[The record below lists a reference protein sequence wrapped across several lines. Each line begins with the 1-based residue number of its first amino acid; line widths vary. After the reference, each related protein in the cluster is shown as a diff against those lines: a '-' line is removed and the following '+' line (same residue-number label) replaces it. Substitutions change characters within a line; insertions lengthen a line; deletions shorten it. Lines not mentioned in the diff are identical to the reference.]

1 MTRQLSSP
9 DRKPAAVEVRD
20 VWKRYGDAAPVTAL
34 ADVSLAVDEGE
45 FLAVTGR
52 SGSGKSTLLG
62 VMGLLDRPSSGEV
75 LVDGSSVDRLPDAK
89 RSRIRARK
97 IGFVF
102 QQFHLI
108 GHLDALGNVE
118 TALLYRGI
126 DRRQMTEMAADALQ
140 RVGLGHRVRHRP
152 GQLSGGEQQRV
163 AIARALVGNPSV
175 LLADEPTGNLDTDN
189 AGLVL
194 RYLEEAARGM
204 VGVVIATHDP
214 EISARAGRVVTVRD
228 GRIVAPS

>member
-1 MTRQLSSP
+1 MARELSSS
-9 DRKPAAVEVRD
+9 DRKPPAVEVRN

-34 ADVSLAVDEGE
+34 ADVSLAVDAGE

-62 VMGLLDRPSSGEV
+62 IMGLLDRPSSGEV
-75 LVDGSSVDRLPDAK
+75 LVEGSSVDRLPDAK
-89 RSRIRARK
+89 RSRTRARN

-126 DRRQMTEMAADALQ
+126 DRGEMREMAADALQ
-140 RVGLGHRVRHRP
+140 RVGLGHRAHHRP

-163 AIARALVGNPSV
+163 AIARALVGNPGV

-194 RYLEEAARGM
+194 RYLEEAARAN

-214 EISARAGRVVTVRD
+214 EIGARAGRVVTVHD
-228 GRIVAPS
+228 GRIVAPP

>member
-1 MTRQLSSP
+1 MSSP
-9 DRKPAAVEVRD
+9 DRRPAAVEVRS
-20 VWKRYGDAAPVTAL
+20 VWKSYGDAAPVTAL
-34 ADVSLAVDEGE
+34 ADVSLAVDQGE

-62 VMGLLDRPSSGEV
+62 IMGLLDRPTSGEV
-75 LVDGSSVDRLPDAK
+75 LVEGIAISGLPDAK
-89 RSRIRARK
+89 RSRTRARN

-102 QQFHLI
+102 QQFYLI

-126 DRRQMTEMAADALQ
+126 DRGEMREMAAGALQ
-140 RVGLGHRVRHRP
+140 RVGLGHRGHHRP

-163 AIARALVGNPSV
+163 AIARALVANPSV
-175 LLADEPTGNLDTDN
+175 VLADEPTGNLDTDN

-194 RYLEEAARGM
+194 RYLEQAAHGN

-214 EISARAGRVVTVRD
+214 EIGARAGRVVTVRD

>member
-1 MTRQLSSP
+1 MRS
-9 DRKPAAVEVRD
+9 
-20 VWKRYGDAAPVTAL
+20 VWKSYGDAAPVTAL

-45 FLAVTGR
+45 LLAVTGR

-62 VMGLLDRPSSGEV
+62 IMGLLDRPSSGEV
-75 LVDGSSVDRLPDAK
+75 LVDGIAVGGLPDAK
-89 RSRIRARK
+89 RSRTRARK

-102 QQFHLI
+102 QQFYLI

-126 DRRQMTEMAADALQ
+126 DRGEMREMAADALQ
-140 RVGLGHRVRHRP
+140 RVGLGHRGHHRP

-163 AIARALVGNPSV
+163 AIARALVGDPSV
-175 LLADEPTGNLDTDN
+175 VLADEPTGNLDTDN

-194 RYLEEAARGM
+194 RYLEEAADGK

-214 EISARAGRVVTVRD
+214 DIGARAGRVVTVRD

>member
-1 MTRQLSSP
+1 LSSP

-20 VWKRYGDAAPVTAL
+20 VWKRYGDAAPVIAL
-34 ADVSLAVDEGE
+34 ADVSLAVDEGD

-62 VMGLLDRPSSGEV
+62 LMGLLDRPSSGQV

-89 RSRIRARK
+89 RSRIRATN

-108 GHLDALGNVE
+108 GYLDALGNVE

-126 DRRQMTEMAADALQ
+126 DRRQMKEMAADALQ
-140 RVGLGHRVRHRP
+140 RVGLGHRGHHRP

-175 LLADEPTGNLDTDN
+175 VLADEPTGNLDTDN

-194 RYLEEAARGM
+194 RYLEEAAHGK

-214 EISARAGRVVTVRD
+214 EIGARAGRVVTVRD